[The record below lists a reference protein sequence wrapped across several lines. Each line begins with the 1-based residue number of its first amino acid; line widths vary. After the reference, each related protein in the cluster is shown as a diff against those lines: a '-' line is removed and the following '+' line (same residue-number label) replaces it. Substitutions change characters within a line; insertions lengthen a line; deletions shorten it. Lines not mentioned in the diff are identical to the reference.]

1 MNMAIVDDNRPAS
14 ERARQGSNSL
24 GFFGNGG
31 VGFDETLGA
40 DGMPRAHWAK
50 LFETFEKLGAEE
62 CAQRHERLDRQIR
75 QTGIA
80 HDAFSD
86 PDPDHPKWRLDLT
99 PVIISEDE
107 WAWLARAVAQ
117 RAKVLN
123 AFVADIYGACDLI
136 ADGSVP
142 AELIYSDQAYLRAC
156 QGALPHDRA
165 LMFYA
170 CDVARGPDG
179 TWRVIDNHTETL
191 AGIGFALANRI
202 AHTHVAGDIFNACN
216 ARRLAPFFQS
226 LRKVLRDQAGRDDA
240 TIALLSPGPH
250 HSDYFSH
257 AFLAR
262 YLGVLLVEG
271 ADLRCAGE
279 RVYLKT
285 LEGLKPIDL
294 VLRCTEGRLSDP
306 LELDPSG
313 FQGPP
318 GLVDSMRRNP
328 NLLANPIGSAIAQ
341 NRGLGPFMSAL
352 AERIVDEP
360 LMLHDAPRWWL
371 GQPDVRDHVRSHLH
385 QFVIRSCQEQT
396 GRPGLA
402 ELGRDSRTLSEADRE
417 ALFKDIE
424 LHGDRLVAEVPTGF
438 STAPAFGEEGLSAVP
453 FGIRLFAHN
462 TGDDFEV
469 MPGGLAMDV
478 GNTQTVGLSAP
489 DGRTR
494 DVWALSSVPQARFKS
509 LWKPSIETARIARS
523 HRVTQSRVADSLF
536 WLGRF
541 TERADW
547 TMRTMRSGLR
557 RVEEDGSPSD
567 GRRAA
572 RACLNVLLGANGTS
586 ALPAEIDS
594 DHALANEIEALSAKL
609 IRESASHRALMQTLS
624 GLYRNASITRDRL
637 SHEAWQTLSQFQ
649 PGGTWSKA
657 MLSATPLQLLDEIEH
672 GLAGIAAFNG
682 LMHENMTRN
691 YGWSFLDM
699 GRRLERAY
707 NLCEVMQALFV
718 PAPLE
723 DEESGRLL
731 LLLEL
736 ADSFITYRS
745 RYRID
750 PMLPLVLDLLLLDE
764 TNPRSLAYQLVA
776 ISDHL
781 ENLPDGMRGVS
792 RSEDRRM
799 ALGLLTGVR
808 LTDIE
813 SAHADPK
820 RVALGA
826 LLAEQTDS
834 LPELTNAIARHY
846 FNLADAKPHRAARRG
861 L

>member
-1 MNMAIVDDNRPAS
+1 MAIVDDSRNAS
-14 ERARQGSNSL
+14 SIAAQGTNTVS
-24 GFFGNGG
+24 FFGNGG
-31 VGFDETLGA
+31 VGFDETLGT
-40 DGMPRAHWAK
+40 DGKPRAHWLPLLQA
-50 LFETFEKLGAEE
+50 FEKLGAEE
-62 CAQRHERLDRQIR
+62 CIQRSERLDRQIR

-86 PDPDHPKWRLDLT
+86 PDPDQPKWHLDLA
-99 PVIISEDE
+99 PVVISEDE
-107 WAWLARAVAQ
+107 WAWLSKAVAQ
-117 RAKVLN
+117 RARVLN
-123 AFVADIYGACDLI
+123 AVIADVYDGARLVADGLL
-136 ADGSVP
+136 P
-142 AELIYSDQAYLRAC
+142 AELIYSDQAFLRAC
-156 QGALPHDRA
+156 QGAIPSERA

-170 CDVARGPDG
+170 CDIARAPDG

-202 AHTHVAGDIFNACN
+202 AHTHVAGDIFKSCN

-226 LRKVLRDQAGRDDA
+226 LRTAIREQAGRDGA
-240 TIALLSPGPH
+240 TVALLTPGPL

-262 YLGVLLVEG
+262 YLGLLLVEG
-271 ADLRCAGE
+271 GDLRCAGDK
-279 RVYLKT
+279 VYLKT

-294 VLRCTEGRLSDP
+294 ILRCTEGQLSDP

-318 GLVDSMRRNP
+318 GLVDAMRRNAK
-328 NLLANPIGSAIAQ
+328 LIANPIGSAIAQ
-341 NRGLGPFMSAL
+341 NRGLGPFLNGVS
-352 AERIVDEP
+352 ERLYGEP
-360 LMLHDAPRWWL
+360 LMLSDAPRWWL
-371 GQPDVRDHVRSHLH
+371 GDASARDHVRAHLD
-385 QFVIRSCQEQT
+385 QFIIRRCQEQT
-396 GRPGLA
+396 GRPGLG
-402 ELGRDSRTLSEADRE
+402 EVGRASRSLSDTERQNLVNE
-417 ALFKDIE
+417 IALN
-424 LHGDRLVAEVPTGF
+424 GDRLVAETPSGF
-438 STAPAFGEEGLSAVP
+438 STGPAFTDTGMAARA
-453 FGIRLFAHN
+453 FGIRVFAHN
-462 TGDDFEV
+462 TGDNFEV
-469 MPGGLAMDV
+469 MPGGLAMNVDGSSSV
-478 GNTQTVGLSAP
+478 SLSAP
-489 DGRTR
+489 DGSTR
-494 DVWALSSVPQARFKS
+494 DVWALSSVAQGRFTS
-509 LWKPSIETARIARS
+509 LWKPSIEGARVARS

-572 RACLNVLLGANGTS
+572 RACLQVLIGQSELRK
-586 ALPAEIDS
+586 PAEDV
-594 DHALANEIEALSAKL
+594 DVEHALASEIEELCGRL
-609 IRESASHRALMQTLS
+609 LRESASHRALTQTLS
-624 GLYRNASITRDRL
+624 GLYRNASVTRDRL
-637 SHEAWQTLSQFQ
+637 SHEAWLTLSQFQ
-649 PGGTWSKA
+649 PGGAWSQA
-657 MLSATPLQLLDEIEH
+657 MQRATPLQMLDEIET

-707 NLCEVMQALFV
+707 NLCEAMQALFV
-718 PAPLE
+718 PAPPE
-723 DEESGRLL
+723 DEEPGRLL
-731 LLLEL
+731 LLLEN

-764 TNPRSLAYQLVA
+764 TNPRSLAFQLVA
-776 ISDHL
+776 ISEHL
-781 ENLPDGMRGVS
+781 EQLPDGMRGVS
-792 RSEDRRM
+792 RAEDQRM

-808 LTDIE
+808 LTDID
-813 SAHADPK
+813 STHTDPK
-820 RVALGA
+820 RIALGA

-861 L
+861 I